1 MKASDLIE
9 MLTLAALW
17 GASLLFMR
25 LGAGEFGPVALSALR
40 VGLATLVLLPV
51 LLWQGHVATLRA
63 HWRPIAVVGVVNSAL
78 PFVLFSI
85 AALAINAGLSS
96 IFNATAPLWGAL
108 IAWAWLGDKLTRVR
122 VAGLAIGFLGV
133 LGLAW
138 DKASFKPGEHG
149 VSAVAAIAACLA
161 ATLCYGFAANYTKRK
176 LGGVAPLAVATG
188 SQLAATVALALPAL
202 WLWPAAAPSGT
213 AWASVIGLALLC
225 TAVAYLLYFRLI
237 ANLGAARAITVT
249 FLIPV
254 FGLIWGAVFLGERL
268 TPAMV
273 VGCAVILLGTAL
285 TTGVK
290 WNHPRSGFAA
300 PPRGGAAGGPA
311 KPDPRR
317 PLG

>member
-1 MKASDLIE
+1 MKTSDLME
-9 MLTLAALW
+9 LLALAALW
-17 GASLLFMR
+17 GASFLFMR
-25 LGAGEFGPVALSALR
+25 LGAAEFGPVALSALR
-40 VGLATLVLLPV
+40 VGLATAVLLPM
-51 LLWQGHVATLRA
+51 LLWQGHAATLRA

-138 DKASFKPGEHG
+138 DKASFKAGEHG

-188 SQLAATVALALPAL
+188 SQLAATVALALPAW
-202 WLWPAAAPSGT
+202 WLWPAAAAPSGT

-225 TAVAYLLYFRLI
+225 TALAYLLYFRLI

-268 TPAMV
+268 TPAMLF
-273 VGCAVILLGTAL
+273 GCAVILLGTAL
-285 TTGVK
+285 TTGVLR
-290 WNHPRSGFAA
+290 W
-300 PPRGGAAGGPA
+300 PA
-311 KPDPRR
+311 RQPA
-317 PLG
+317 